1 LAVGVAVVTA
11 AAALALASC
20 HAQTPRPITIQDRS
34 IAVENQTPDEWQNVE
49 VWVNDHYRVTKT
61 RMAPRERFS
70 IPLDA
75 FVAGFGQRFNPVRQ
89 VLRGI
94 EVTASTAGGHPV
106 RLVWGTG
113 RRR

>member
-1 LAVGVAVVTA
+1 MTA
-11 AAALALASC
+11 AAVLLSGGC
-20 HAQTPRPITIQDRS
+20 YQPTPRPITIQDRS
-34 IAVENQTPDEWQNVE
+34 ITVENQSSDAWQNVE
-49 VWVNDHYRVTKT
+49 VWVNDHYRVTRW
-61 RMAPRERFS
+61 RMAPGERFS

-75 FVAGFGQRFNPVRQ
+75 FVAGFGQRFNPARQ

-94 EVTASTAGGHPV
+94 EVTASAADGGPV